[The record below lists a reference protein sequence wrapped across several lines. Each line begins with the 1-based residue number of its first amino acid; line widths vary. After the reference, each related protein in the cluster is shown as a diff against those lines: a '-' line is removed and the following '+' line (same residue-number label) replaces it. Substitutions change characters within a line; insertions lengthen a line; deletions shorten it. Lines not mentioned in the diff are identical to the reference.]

1 MKYILVKREPLFQE
15 IWDNES
21 EKLIVSFT
29 DKDFDAV
36 LTPIF
41 PELLARVL
49 NRCGKI
55 DKYDTREVILGLL
68 HFMSKKDAKHN
79 ELTEVV
85 EGLKAGGQALN
96 FVIPSPV
103 DDRNDCITTSL
114 LYKTQYSMAKKQWSA
129 YYSRFYEKT
138 PNNNDY
144 LVQHVHRSDLHSI
157 RSVDGKWFM
166 RLSIGNKSKRIYLG
180 LNENIAIKKRD
191 IIIEKLKNN
200 EQV

>member
-21 EKLIVSFT
+21 EKLVISFT

-36 LTPIF
+36 LTPLF
-41 PELLARVL
+41 PELLARAL
-49 NRCGKI
+49 NRCGKL
-55 DKYDTREVILGLL
+55 DKYDTREVMMGLL
-68 HFMSKKDAKHN
+68 HFISKKDAKHN
-79 ELTEVV
+79 ELTEVI

-96 FVIPSPV
+96 FVIPHPV
-103 DDRNDCITTSL
+103 NDFKDCVTTSV
-114 LYKTQYSMAKKQWSA
+114 LYKTQYSLAKKQWSA
-129 YYSRFYEKT
+129 YYSRFYDKI
-138 PNNNDY
+138 PNNHDY

-180 LNENIAIKKRD
+180 LDEDVAKQKRD
-191 IIIEKLKNN
+191 AIIEKLKNN